1 MNGNDTA
8 RLVAAGLMIALVAS
22 SLFGRQLKFGET
34 LRMALAWCAIFALAF
49 VAFLFRDEAR
59 AVWSRVKA
67 EVGGGSAAQVS
78 GTVTRIQMSEDG
90 HFNVRAKVNGQTVD
104 FLIDS
109 GATTTGLSADAARA
123 SCTKRRMW
131 SGLPENSAERIFKA
145 TDRPSSTSRA
155 RKTSPARIGLLEVG
169 SIRQTDARAVIGK
182 SFGDTNV
189 LGMSFLSE
197 LKSWKV
203 EGRTL
208 TLEP

>member
-1 MNGNDTA
+1 VTGDDTT
-8 RLVAAGLMIALVAS
+8 RVVAAVLMLVLVAS

-34 LRMALAWCAIFALAF
+34 LRMALAWLGIFALAF
-49 VAFLFRDEAR
+49 VAFLFRSEAR

-67 EVGGGSAAQVS
+67 EIAGETAQVS
-78 GTVTRIQMSEDG
+78 GSVTRIAMGEDG
-90 HFNVRAKVNGQTVD
+90 HFHVRAKVNGQAVD

-109 GATTTGLSADAARA
+109 GATTTGLTEDAARLA
-123 SCTKRRMW
+123 N
-131 SGLPENSAERIFKA
+131 LQP
-145 TDRPSSTSRA
+145 DSSIDMPVDTANGTVMVS
-155 RKTSPARIGLLEVG
+155 TARIGLLEVG
-169 SIRQTDARAVIGK
+169 NIRQTDARAVIGK

-189 LGMSFLSE
+189 LGMSFLSR

>member
-1 MNGNDTA
+1 MSGDDTA
-8 RLVAAGLMIALVAS
+8 RLVAAGLMLVLVAS

-59 AVWSRVKA
+59 AVWSRVTA
-67 EVGGGSAAQVS
+67 EVGGGGTAQVS
-78 GTVTRIQMSEDG
+78 GSVTRIQMSEDG

-109 GATTTGLSADAARA
+109 GATTTGLSESAARLA
-123 SCTKRRMW
+123 NVQ
-131 SGLPENSAERIFKA
+131 P
-145 TDRPSSTSRA
+145 DSSIDIPVDTANGTVMVS
-155 RKTSPARIGLLEVG
+155 TARIGLLEVG

>member
-1 MNGNDTA
+1 VTGDDTA
-8 RLVAAGLMIALVAS
+8 RLVAAVLMLVLVGS
-22 SLFGRQLKFGET
+22 SLIGRRLNWGAT
-34 LRMALAWCAIFALAF
+34 LRMALAWLAIFALAF

-59 AVWSRVKA
+59 AVWSRAKA
-67 EVGGGSAAQVS
+67 EIGGGSAQVS
-78 GTVTRIQMSEDG
+78 GSVTRIPMGDDG
-90 HFNVRAKVNGQTVD
+90 HFHVRAKVNGQTVD

-109 GATTTGLSADAARA
+109 GATTTGLSDTAARLA
-123 SCTKRRMW
+123 
-131 SGLPENSAERIFKA
+131 GVEP
-145 TDRPSSTSRA
+145 DSSIDMPVDTANGTVMVS
-155 RKTSPARIGLLEVG
+155 TARIGLLEVG
-169 SIRQTDARAVIGK
+169 SIRQTDARAVIGR